1 MKLLIVNPN
10 SSEIVTD
17 IILKSAQK
25 KKRSSTELIPL
36 TNPLGTKGIDCAF
49 ADYMSTHSHIKATL
63 DVIDEINP
71 DAVVLAGFGNM
82 GLYAL
87 KEALEFPVVGI
98 SESTIAIACLLGHR
112 FSMITV
118 LKQLIPYH
126 EDLVKL
132 FGFESRCA
140 SCRSINIDIEKATIE
155 REKTLKELK
164 VEMQRIVKEDGA
176 DVIILAGAG
185 LCGYED
191 ELSDILNLPVLDPVI
206 VSIKVAEMMVETGL
220 FHSKRY
226 KFSSL
231 PQALGSY
238 YCK

>member
-1 MKLLIVNPN
+1 MKLLIANPN

-17 IILKSAQK
+17 IIFKSAQK

-49 ADYMSTHSHIKATL
+49 ADYMSTYSHIKATL
-63 DVIDEINP
+63 AKVNEINP

-82 GLYAL
+82 GLHAL
-87 KEALEFPVVGI
+87 KEALKIPVVCI
-98 SESTIAIACLLGHR
+98 SESTIAVACLFGHR
-112 FSMITV
+112 FSTVTV

-140 SCRSINIDIEKATIE
+140 SCRSINIDIEKAAVE

-164 VEMQRIVKEDGA
+164 IEMQRIIKEDGA

-191 ELSDILNLPVLDPVI
+191 ELSDILNLPVLDPVV

-220 FHSKRY
+220 CQSKRY
-226 KFSSL
+226 KFSPP
-231 PQALGSY
+231 PQTLRSY